1 MPSFRPRRAPR
12 PLERDTLAVALPG
25 GGAIDILRVRDP
37 RARRIRLSVN
47 ERGARLTLPRG
58 ASLRDGDRFVHQHRD
73 WLLAQLARHPP
84 ASAAFGRV
92 DAGPLPL
99 RGERLPLLWR
109 EGRFAHVQGTA
120 AGIVVVLPADAG
132 DAVARRALKEFYLAQ
147 ARCDL
152 GRWLPK
158 YLPTLPRPPASF
170 RLRPLSSLWGSLSP
184 TDALSLDLALVLGRP
199 SAFEYVLVH
208 ELCHLVVSNHS
219 RAFWREVEARFGD
232 WRGERD
238 YLHGEGAALKAELK
252 RLVS

>member
-1 MPSFRPRRAPR
+1 M
-12 PLERDTLAVALPG
+12 AVSLPD

-37 RARRIRLSVN
+37 RARHIRLSVN

-73 WLLAQLARHPP
+73 WLLEQLARHPP
-84 ASAAFGRV
+84 ASAAFGRG
-92 DAGPLPL
+92 DTGPLPL
-99 RGERLPLLWR
+99 RGEILPLLWR
-109 EGRFAHVQGTA
+109 EGRFAHAQGVD
-120 AGIVVVLPADAG
+120 AGIAIALPAGAG
-132 DAVARRALKEFYLAQ
+132 DLAARRALKDFYLAQ
-147 ARCDL
+147 ARRDL

-158 YLPTLPRPPASF
+158 YLPTLPRPPTSF

-208 ELCHLVVSNHS
+208 ELCHLIVPNHS

-252 RLVS
+252 RLTA